1 MVALGFEVYSECQFI
16 LMLLLMLKL
25 MLMVLIMMS
34 KLGYVAELW
43 VNKIRDVWRLRVLV
57 GWLFWCTV
65 HSFFALIPF
74 FPPFFL
80 FLFPPSIFWA
90 GHLLCFYDGVMQHDY
105 LQMQV
110 SDYVLQALSSM
121 LELHAHG
128 HLGLAVYAVNLVFK

>member
-25 MLMVLIMMS
+25 MPMLLIIMLN
-34 KLGYVAELW
+34 LGYVAELW

-65 HSFFALIPF
+65 HSFLHSFL
-74 FPPFFL
+74 FPSFFL

-90 GHLLCFYDGVMQHDY
+90 GRLLCFYNGVMQHDY
-105 LQMQV
+105 LQMQAY
-110 SDYVLQALSSM
+110 DYVLQALSSI
-121 LELHAHG
+121 LESHAHG
-128 HLGLAVYAVNLVFK
+128 HLGLAVYVDNLVFK